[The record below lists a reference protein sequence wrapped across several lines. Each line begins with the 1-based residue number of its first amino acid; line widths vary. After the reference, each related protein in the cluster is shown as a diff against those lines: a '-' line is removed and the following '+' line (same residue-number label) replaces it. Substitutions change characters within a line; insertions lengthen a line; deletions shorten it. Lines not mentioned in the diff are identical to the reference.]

1 MKFPKTVG
9 NKYVLLRKF
18 VMNKFR
24 LTAILFLVWMLF
36 FDNKNAFIQ
45 FRLSQRIHELKTE
58 MKNYESMYVTIKGEH
73 KDLTENIEKFARE
86 KYYMHKEN
94 EEVFIIK

>member
-1 MKFPKTVG
+1 M
-9 NKYVLLRKF
+9 NKY
-18 VMNKFR
+18 R
-24 LTAILFLVWMLF
+24 LVFLLFLVWIVF
-36 FDNKNAFIQ
+36 FDTKNVYVQ
-45 FRLSQRIHELKTE
+45 FKLSKKIHELKKE
-58 MKNYESMYVTIKGEH
+58 QKEYESMYETIKGEH

>member
-1 MKFPKTVG
+1 MNFPKTVG
-9 NKYVLLRKF
+9 NKYLLLKKIVFNKYRF
-18 VMNKFR
+18 V
-24 LTAILFLVWMLF
+24 AIVFLVWMIF
-36 FDNKNAFIQ
+36 FDSKNAFVQ
-45 FRLSQRIHELKTE
+45 FRLSQKISELKKE
-58 MKNYESMYVTIKGEH
+58 QKEYESMYVTIKGEH

>member
-18 VMNKFR
+18 VMNKYR
-24 LTAILFLVWMLF
+24 LVSLLFLAWMLF
-36 FDNKNAFIQ
+36 FDNKNAFVQ
-45 FRLSQRIHELKTE
+45 FRLSQRIHELNNEK
-58 MKNYESMYVTIKGEH
+58 KDYESMYLTIKGEH